1 MDTSLRIG
9 LNLYPQETTFEDL
22 IGAAELADR
31 SGCDSLWIWDHLY
44 GVVHGEQQVFEPW
57 TTLSA
62 IACRTERATIGTL
75 VASNTFRNPGLLAK
89 CAVTVDHASA
99 GRLVLGIGAGYQ
111 EAEHAAFGID
121 MGSSREERIEWLE
134 ESLKLLERLLAAEP
148 VDSLPGGRYALDNA
162 VVRPQPFRGPGSLPV
177 MLGGGSPGI
186 IRLVARFGDMWH
198 TRGSIPSLRRRV
210 DRLQE
215 ACEAIGR
222 DISEIALCL
231 GNPVVIRDDPE
242 DALTVYTAA
251 LAHNGQTLESAPGDP
266 WLGSPD
272 SIAALWAPFA
282 KLGFRHLI
290 ADLPT
295 PHDPETVV
303 RLAEVRDLVA
313 SRL

>member
-22 IGAAELADR
+22 MGTAELADR

-44 GVVHGEQQVFEPW
+44 GVAHGGQQVFESW

-62 IACRTERATIGTL
+62 IACRTTRVTIGAL

-134 ESLKLLERLLAAEP
+134 ESLELLEQLLASEL
-148 VDSLPGGRYALDNA
+148 VKSLPGGRYALDNA
-162 VVRPQPFRGPGSLPV
+162 AVRPQPFRGPGSLPV

-186 IRLVARFGDMWH
+186 VRLVARFGDMWH
-198 TRGSIPSLRRRV
+198 TRGSVPSLRRRV
-210 DRLQE
+210 DRLHV

-222 DISEIALCL
+222 DPSKIVLCL
-231 GNPVVIRDDPE
+231 GNPVVIRDNAE
-242 DALTVYTAA
+242 EALAVYREA
-251 LAHNGQTLESAPGDP
+251 LAHNGQTLESAPGEP
-266 WLGSPD
+266 WVGSPD

-282 KLGFRHLI
+282 ELGFRHLI
-290 ADLPT
+290 ADLPS

-303 RLAEVRDLVA
+303 RLTEVRDLVA
-313 SRL
+313 SGR